1 MVNIESNELFNS
13 IKEEIDKR
21 IEKAKA
27 YLEKK
32 QEKLK
37 DPTKKLGMLDNV
49 RNESW
54 IKPFTIGIVNDM
66 IKPFTIY

>member
-37 DPTKKLGMLDNV
+37 DPTKKVGNA
-49 RNESW
+49 
-54 IKPFTIGIVNDM
+54 
-66 IKPFTIY
+66 